1 MTLRIVIVDDEPLAL
16 TLLASILDD
25 AVDVEL
31 VARCLNGYEAIDAV
45 IEHQP
50 DVLFLDIHMPGLN
63 GFDVISKIQ
72 SDIMPLVIFTTAYA
86 DYAVEAFQVQAI
98 DYVLKPL
105 EDHMIMTSL
114 ERARAAI
121 DGGYNKRRKP
131 KLLTALHEI
140 SDKVKERSG
149 ETVRSTLMVKDSEK
163 IALLETR
170 SIQWLEAAG
179 DYVCIHSRDNARL
192 VRSTLKSIEDELEQV
207 RFQRIHRSTIIN
219 LEHLSEITPTKKG
232 EAIVQMNDGTRLK
245 VSRKYGSDLRARLT

>member
-16 TLLASILDD
+16 TLLESILN
-25 AVDVEL
+25 DVENVDL
-31 VARCLNGYEAIDAV
+31 VAKCLNGYKALDAI
-45 IEHQP
+45 ITHQP

-72 SDIMPLVIFTTAYA
+72 SDIMPVVIFTTAYA
-86 DYAVEAFQVQAI
+86 DYAVEAFQVQAV

-121 DGGYNKRRKP
+121 EGGYNLWRKP
-131 KLLTALHEI
+131 KLLTALHTI

-149 ETVRSTLMVKDSEK
+149 ESVKSTLTVKDSDK
-163 IALLETR
+163 IALLETK

-179 DYVCIHSRDNARL
+179 DYVCIHSQGNARL
-192 VRSTLKSIEDELEQV
+192 IRSTLKAIESDLGGSQ
-207 RFQRIHRSTIIN
+207 FQRIHRSTIIN
-219 LEHLSEITPTKKG
+219 MEHLSEIAPAQKG
-232 EAIVQMNDGTRLK
+232 EAIVQMSDGTRLK
-245 VSRKYGSDLRARLT
+245 VSRKYGSDLRARLQ